1 MTLLIVKY
9 SLESNLI
16 LDIIVKSVDILI
28 VGAGISGLG
37 LAVHLLK
44 SCPQLNFNILENRE
58 RIGGTWDLFKY
69 PGIRS
74 DSDMTTFGYSFKPW
88 TKKSILAD
96 GASIQQYLYEVVE
109 EYGLEQYIHF
119 NHKVINANFDTTIQ
133 KWLVT
138 VQNHLGEINKIET
151 KYFMG
156 CTGYYH
162 YDQPYQPNFNQ
173 QNNFKGQLIHP
184 QLWPENLE
192 YKNKKVVVIGSGA
205 TAITIVPAM
214 VKGGVGHITML
225 QRSPTYIA
233 SIPALDALYAKLSQV
248 VPTKY
253 AYMFTR
259 ARNIGMQ
266 RFIYVLA
273 QKYPKLL
280 KHFLLKDIQKNLEN
294 KIDLKHF
301 TPTYNPWEQR
311 LCVVPNGD
319 LFEVLKTDKAD
330 IETNEID
337 QFTEQGIQLK
347 SGKHLDADI
356 IISATGLNIQVLGGI
371 QASVDDQVIDTSNT
385 MLYQGV
391 MVSDVPNMF
400 MMIGYINASWTLKVD
415 IASEY
420 LCRLFNY
427 MDNNHY
433 KSVVA
438 PKQENA
444 IKDETIMGK
453 MSSGYIARA
462 SGVLPKQGKF
472 APWQVTNNYLADK
485 KVYKHAKF
493 EDGVLKFTS

>member
-1 MTLLIVKY
+1 MDL
-9 SLESNLI
+9 NLI
-16 LDIIVKSVDILI
+16 LGIIVKSVDILI

-44 SCPQLNFNILENRE
+44 SCPQLKFSILEKRE

-74 DSDMTTFGYSFKPW
+74 DSDMTTFGYSFKSW
-88 TKKSILAD
+88 TRKSILAD
-96 GASIQQYLYEVVE
+96 GASIQKYLLDVVE
-109 EYGLEQYIHF
+109 EYQLDRYIQF
-119 NHKVINANFDTTIQ
+119 NHEVVKVNFDSSLQ

-138 VQNHLGEINKIET
+138 IQNNLGEIQDIEA
-151 KYFMG
+151 KYFVG

-162 YDQPYQPNFNQ
+162 YDQPYLPEFDRQDE
-173 QNNFKGQLIHP
+173 FKGQLIHP
-184 QLWPENLE
+184 QLWPENLD
-192 YKNKKVVVIGSGA
+192 YKNKKIVVIGSGA

-214 VKGGVGHITML
+214 VKGGAAHVTML

-233 SIPALDALYAKLSQV
+233 SIPALDVLYTKLSKV

-253 AYMFTR
+253 AYMLTR
-259 ARNIGMQ
+259 AKNIGMQ
-266 RFIYVLA
+266 RLVYVLA

-280 KHFLLKDIQKNLEN
+280 KHFLLKDIQKNLEG
-294 KIDLKHF
+294 KVDIKHF

-311 LCVVPNGD
+311 LCVVPDGD

-330 IETNEID
+330 IETDEID
-337 QFTEQGIQLK
+337 QLTVNGIQIK

-356 IISATGLNIQVLGGI
+356 IVVATGLNIQVLGGI
-371 QASVDDQVIDTSNT
+371 QASTDGRMIDTSET

-427 MDNNHY
+427 MSENHY

-438 PKQENA
+438 AKQPDA
-444 IKDETIMGK
+444 ITGETIMGK
-453 MSSGYIARA
+453 MSSGYISRA
-462 SGVLPKQGKF
+462 FSVLPKQGKF
-472 APWQVTNNYLADK
+472 APWQVTNNFLVDRK
-485 KVYKHAKF
+485 TYKHAKF
-493 EDGVLKFTS
+493 EDGVLKFKV

>member
-1 MTLLIVKY
+1 M
-9 SLESNLI
+9 
-16 LDIIVKSVDILI
+16 KSVDILI

-44 SCPQLNFNILENRE
+44 SCPQLKFSILEKRE

-88 TKKSILAD
+88 TRKSILAD
-96 GASIQQYLYEVVE
+96 GASIQKYLLDVVE
-109 EYGLEQYIHF
+109 EYQLDRYIQF
-119 NHKVINANFDTTIQ
+119 NHEVVKANFDSSLQ

-138 VQNHLGEINKIET
+138 IQNNLGEIQDIEA
-151 KYFMG
+151 KYFVG

-162 YDQPYQPNFNQ
+162 YDQPYQPEFDRQ
-173 QNNFKGQLIHP
+173 DEFKGQLIHP
-184 QLWPENLE
+184 QLWSENLD
-192 YKNKKVVVIGSGA
+192 YKNKKIVVIGSGA

-214 VKGGVGHITML
+214 VKGGAAHVTML

-233 SIPALDALYAKLSQV
+233 SIPALDVLYMKLSKV

-253 AYMFTR
+253 AYMLTR

-266 RFIYVLA
+266 RLVYVLA

-280 KHFLLKDIQKNLEN
+280 KHFLLKDIQKNLEG
-294 KIDLKHF
+294 KVDIKHF

-311 LCVVPNGD
+311 LCVVPDGD

-330 IETNEID
+330 IETDEID
-337 QFTEQGIQLK
+337 QFTVNGIQIK

-356 IISATGLNIQVLGGI
+356 IVVATGLNIQVLGGI
-371 QASVDDQVIDTSNT
+371 QASTDGRMIDTSET

-427 MDNNHY
+427 MSENHY

-438 PKQENA
+438 AKQPDA
-444 IKDETIMGK
+444 ITGETIMGK

-462 SGVLPKQGKF
+462 SSVLPKQGKF
-472 APWQVTNNYLADK
+472 VPWQVTNNFLADRK
-485 KVYKHAKF
+485 TYKHAKF
-493 EDGVLKFTS
+493 EDGVLKFKV